1 MVLPKLISEVL
12 RRRVPGT
19 SDNQSARGRQRTD
32 SVSSSAARDSGSR
45 SNSQKR
51 KPDGESEQQIYNSYA
66 SIAAGYSKQEP
77 VVGSAQVAGLEEI
90 FKKVRESSSIINNT
104 MANFDISPEFKMV
117 LKSMLDLIALLT
129 LSQETLLAVLK
140 TKKVQAEE
148 IPSFDYAVAAQKIQ
162 RRDPPPDEDVASESD
177 SWRPAFN
184 QQQVIHIP
192 GPPHANPNQNGG
204 QHRTVMSE
212 ESEREIKLKK
222 FRKAVE
228 DAERSTVVLNLDL
241 GRTRLINE
249 ETISTNVSKALIK
262 MAAKVENRN
271 SGVPSDDAIEAI
283 DDVISVAKKMTFL
296 GKSTKSVRNTKD
308 KALNGSY
315 MTVPVKYEFQ
325 DRGTKFFADEVLR
338 KTCNAQLS
346 VPYPPILREGI
357 KRIIEKYKQEYPDN
371 LIKVLV
377 DTRKMQF
384 KISRRVT
391 KDSEWIKFP
400 KTIPIPDQ
408 CLDVTE
414 RDIPEGFRIPW
425 PPDPDPDPR
434 GEDMEGSPVKENP
447 PQGQDGS

>member
-12 RRRVPGT
+12 RRRHPGT
-19 SDNQSARGRQRTD
+19 SDNTSSRGRQRTD
-32 SVSSSAARDSGSR
+32 SVSSSVVRDSGSR

-51 KPDGESEQQIYNSYA
+51 KPEGESEQQLYNSYA

-77 VVGSAQVAGLEEI
+77 MVGAAQVESMEEI
-90 FKKVRESSSIINNT
+90 FKKVREAGACLNNSLL
-104 MANFDISPEFKMV
+104 NFDMSPEFKD
-117 LKSMLDLIALLT
+117 MLRSISDMITLLT
-129 LSQETLLAVLK
+129 LSQETLLAILK
-140 TKKVQAEE
+140 TKKVQSED
-148 IPSFDYAVAAQKIQ
+148 IPSFDFAVAAQKLQ
-162 RRDPPPDEDVASESD
+162 RRDTTNDTESV
-177 SWRPAFN
+177 SQVGGGRPAA
-184 QQQVIHIP
+184 QQQ
-192 GPPHANPNQNGG
+192 GPIIITGHPFADSSQRDAHQRA
-204 QHRTVMSE
+204 SASKE
-212 ESEREIKLKK
+212 DERELKLKK

-228 DAERSTVVLNLDL
+228 EAERSTVVLNLDL

-262 MAAKVENRN
+262 MAANVENRK

-283 DDVISVAKKMTFL
+283 DDVISVAKKMSFL

-325 DRGTKFFADEVLR
+325 DRSTKFFADEVLR

-357 KRIIEKYKQEYPDN
+357 KQIVEKYKADYPDH

-384 KISRRVT
+384 KVSRRHT
-391 KDSEWIKFP
+391 RTSEWIRFP
-400 KTIPIPDQ
+400 NTIPIPDD
-408 CLDVTE
+408 CLNVSE
-414 RDIPEGFRIPW
+414 RDIPEGFKIPW
-425 PPDPDPDPR
+425 PPDLDPDPR
-434 GEDMEGSPVKENP
+434 GEEMEGSDKEENP
-447 PQGQDGS
+447 PPSQDGS